1 MSTRKQNVQTFL
13 GRECFCND
21 RATDKKKEK
30 KNTKQD
36 DQGQRN
42 NKNKLLETSSK
53 RTFKTASDITANC
66 IWESKAALRES
77 IDFYRCSHVCE
88 H

>member
-1 MSTRKQNVQTFL
+1 MYKRFLVESAFAMIELQIKRK
-13 GRECFCND
+13 E
-21 RATDKKKEK
+21 

-53 RTFKTASDITANC
+53 RTFKTASDITTNC

-77 IDFYRCSHVCE
+77 IDFYRCSHVGE